1 MRSLRKLCAVGAIAT
16 LLTVY
21 WTSAAD
27 ARGRNADGATVGS
40 ARVLASDLSSPKGLA
55 VNHDKGLVV
64 AQGAFGPPGPVLVF
78 ARDKGVARPLKQSPI
93 RSV

>member
-1 MRSLRKLCAVGAIAT
+1 MRSLRKLCAVGAIAA

-21 WTSAAD
+21 WTSAVD
-27 ARGRNADGATVGS
+27 AHGRSNDGAPVGT

-55 VNHDKGLVV
+55 VSNDKDLVV

-78 ARDKGVARPLKQSPI
+78 AAGAEWLAP
-93 RSV
+93 